1 MDIQTF
7 FTGLS
12 EIFAAGRTDQVSG
25 YLRQS
30 LSEAEAQGDRHAAV
44 TILNEMVGYFRSI
57 SSYQDAIR
65 AAEYAIKEMKSLGYE
80 KSISFGT
87 TLLNA
92 ATAFR
97 ASGDSQKAL
106 ELYSE
111 TLAIYRDQLPED
123 DPRLAGLYNN
133 ISSLHEE
140 AGEYAKACELLQKA
154 LGILSRS
161 EATRIDAATVHTNL
175 ALVLFKLHREPEA
188 MSELRTALD
197 IFEREGGA
205 GRQTPSSK
213 APHYAAALAGL
224 AQAYYMMRQYNMAAQ
239 VYESALSQI
248 QGFFGEN
255 RDFAVTCRNYALAL
269 EALGQNEKA
278 EEQRKKAGKILTRL
292 GLA

>member
-12 EIFAAGRTDQVSG
+12 DIFAAGRTDQVSG

-57 SSYQDAIR
+57 SSYKDAIW
-65 AAEYAIKEMKSLGYE
+65 AAEYAIREMKSLGYE
-80 KSISFGT
+80 NSVSFGT

-97 ASGDSQKAL
+97 ASGDGQKAL
-106 ELYSE
+106 ELYNG
-111 TLAIYRDQLPED
+111 TLAIYQQQLPED

-133 ISSLHEE
+133 ISSLHEA
-140 AGEYAKACELLQKA
+140 AGEYGKACELLQKA

-161 EATRIDAATVHTNL
+161 EDTRIDAATVRTNL

-188 MSELRTALD
+188 MNELRTALD
-197 IFEREGGA
+197 IFEQEGGA
-205 GRQTPSSK
+205 GLQTPSSK

-224 AQAYYMMRQYNMAAQ
+224 AQAYYMTRQYDMAAQ
-239 VYESALSQI
+239 VYESALSHI

-269 EALGQNEKA
+269 DAMGQREKA
-278 EEQRKKAGKILTRL
+278 EEQRKKSDAILTRL
-292 GLA
+292 GLV